1 MLVNLRASALDTEV
15 PHDRYWLDVT
25 GLGHLWPA
33 NRCFV
38 GRSALRRAKLDPAI
52 EALEELLAL
61 LIRCALD
68 PQQVDNVILHDVDP
82 YTANGYSPTCMRT
95 YVRSS

>member
-1 MLVNLRASALDTEV
+1 MLVNLRTSALDTEV

-25 GLGHLWPA
+25 GRRHLSP
-33 NRCFV
+33 
-38 GRSALRRAKLDPAI
+38 ALRRAKLDPVV